1 MKHFLLIA
9 LTFVTVAPGQS
20 LRVMTFN
27 VRYPNPKD
35 GADVWENRRDL
46 LAGAVRRHHPDVMG
60 TQELFKLQ
68 GDFITATLPDYA
80 WFGVSRR
87 GNEQDEHMGVFY
99 RKAALRVVE
108 NGNFWLSETPEV
120 AGSSSWKMSLPRMVT
135 WALFEHN
142 KTRRRFYFFNT
153 HFAHREQDEA
163 ARLESARVIQEHLAK
178 LGAKLPIVL
187 TGDFNASAT
196 GAVHERMLATGLID
210 SRAIAKRKEGPEG
223 TFHGFRG
230 KPGEARIDWIL
241 LSPGIKVKRNATL
254 LDQKGGRFPSDHFP
268 VSAELTLD

>member
-1 MKHFLLIA
+1 MKHFLSIA
-9 LTFVTVAPGQS
+9 PAFATLAPGQS

-35 GADVWENRRDL
+35 GTDVWENRRDL
-46 LAGAVRRHHPDVMG
+46 LAATVRRQRSDVMG
-60 TQELFKLQ
+60 TQELLKLQ

-87 GNEQDEHMGVFY
+87 GNERDEHMGVFY
-99 RKAALRVVE
+99 RKAALRMVE
-108 NGNFWLSETPEV
+108 NGNFRLSETPEV

-178 LGAKLPIVL
+178 LGAKLPIML
-187 TGDFNASAT
+187 TGDFNAWAT

-210 SRAIAKRKEGPEG
+210 FARDRQTQGRPGGDVPWFQGHAGPSTHRLDSSE
-223 TFHGFRG
+223 
-230 KPGEARIDWIL
+230 PGE
-241 LSPGIKVKRNATL
+241 
-254 LDQKGGRFPSDHFP
+254 
-268 VSAELTLD
+268 